1 MPVRMVVMK
10 FSAAAAVLLLL
21 IGSFQV
27 FGLLQTSD
35 RGWDRSFR
43 MRTVMQDS
51 SVPPELPVIWTE
63 LVGLRQLVLSLQAA
77 VVDQRQFMRNS
88 ESRLR
93 DGQEEAEKQ
102 RLQLDAIKVQ
112 MDMDRKLVFSLQA
125 GAVDQ
130 RQSLRTTESQLKDG
144 QEVAGKQRQQLEAIQ
159 AQMDADR
166 KLVLNLQAASVDQ
179 HQVLRIIENRL
190 TNGEEA
196 AEKNRQVLDLI
207 QVQMEADKKMVSNIS
222 ADLRK
227 REELRQEEALKLHF
241 RLNTSENSLEDFK
254 RKTSALA
261 SDLPFLRM
269 RLRASES
276 ILDQL
281 RRKSSGDL
289 QHFKVLASRLCLV
302 EDLQKRS
309 SVEGSEFQGNQNSSG
324 SDMEKNGHQQE
335 SRLETDLSHLRQ
347 NMSTLHARLL
357 HLESKVTTGD
367 RHLQDI
373 RAAVVNTQNDTQIQ
387 SEGLKMRLSVVE
399 NLVED
404 LQTDKSVKSTQLS
417 RMEEQ
422 LVQGHNNT
430 AALEGSVATT
440 AAQLEE
446 LNALSSAQATQLDNM
461 EARLMQKAAVLEVRL
476 NVSEKLLEELK
487 IESRGQ
493 MTKLHNMEL
502 QLTHNTA
509 ALDVRLNVS
518 EELLEELKTECTG
531 QLLAVTESLKLADQV
546 KDLWSKN
553 TALEVKLNTTANFL
567 EEFKTESTERLAVSE
582 KLLEELK
589 TYFSAQTR
597 QLSSIELRLMHNIH
611 NNEVM
616 QGKFNISEQMMDDLK
631 ATTEEFTFRLRVLE
645 QRSAQASG
653 ETKVAFAAAL
663 TNSGSVGPFDQETT
677 LIFSK
682 VFTNVGRAYDE
693 TSGVFTAPVGGVYV
707 FSFTAADFL
716 KGYMGVTLYR
726 NQEPII
732 SSLDL
737 NDHGGYA
744 SATNGALI
752 RLAAGDRVRL
762 SLPASYRLYDDTRSF
777 SVFSGFLLFPL
788 EADQ

>member
-1 MPVRMVVMK
+1 
-10 FSAAAAVLLLL
+10 
-21 IGSFQV
+21 
-27 FGLLQTSD
+27 
-35 RGWDRSFR
+35 
-43 MRTVMQDS
+43 
-51 SVPPELPVIWTE
+51 
-63 LVGLRQLVLSLQAA
+63 
-77 VVDQRQFMRNS
+77 
-88 ESRLR
+88 
-93 DGQEEAEKQ
+93 
-102 RLQLDAIKVQ
+102 
-112 MDMDRKLVFSLQA
+112 
-125 GAVDQ
+125 
-130 RQSLRTTESQLKDG
+130 
-144 QEVAGKQRQQLEAIQ
+144 
-159 AQMDADR
+159 
-166 KLVLNLQAASVDQ
+166 
-179 HQVLRIIENRL
+179 
-190 TNGEEA
+190 
-196 AEKNRQVLDLI
+196 
-207 QVQMEADKKMVSNIS
+207 
-222 ADLRK
+222 
-227 REELRQEEALKLHF
+227 
-241 RLNTSENSLEDFK
+241 
-254 RKTSALA
+254 
-261 SDLPFLRM
+261 
-269 RLRASES
+269 
-276 ILDQL
+276 
-281 RRKSSGDL
+281 
-289 QHFKVLASRLCLV
+289 
-302 EDLQKRS
+302 
-309 SVEGSEFQGNQNSSG
+309 
-324 SDMEKNGHQQE
+324 
-335 SRLETDLSHLRQ
+335 
-347 NMSTLHARLL
+347 MSTLHARLL

-404 LQTDKSVKSTQLS
+404 LQTDKSV
-417 RMEEQ
+417 
-422 LVQGHNNT
+422 
-430 AALEGSVATT
+430 
-440 AAQLEE
+440 
-446 LNALSSAQATQLDNM
+446 
-461 EARLMQKAAVLEVRL
+461 LEVRL

-531 QLLAVTESLKLADQV
+531 ACV
-546 KDLWSKN
+546 
-553 TALEVKLNTTANFL
+553 
-567 EEFKTESTERLAVSE
+567 
-582 KLLEELK
+582 
-589 TYFSAQTR
+589 
-597 QLSSIELRLMHNIH
+597 
-611 NNEVM
+611 
-616 QGKFNISEQMMDDLK
+616 GKFNISEQMMDDLK
-631 ATTEEFTFRLRVLE
+631 ATTE
-645 QRSAQASG
+645 G